1 MEAFWGGVLWYDEF
15 ARRFNA
21 TFVAAD
27 MYKQFISGLRNTL
40 FITLCATVIGCAIG
54 SAVAIAKVYHAH
66 TGRLKWVNRLCDL
79 YLTVIR
85 GTPIVLQLL
94 IMYFVIIPPRYS
106 ALLAAILTFGINSG
120 AYLAEIIRAGIM
132 AIDIGQTEASRSLG
146 LSAAASMRFVIL
158 PQAIKNILPAIGNEF
173 IALLKETSVVG
184 YITVID
190 LTRAGNL
197 VRARTLDPYFSLFF
211 VAGVYLL
218 LVIGITSLLKKLE
231 RRLRRNDRSA

>member
-1 MEAFWGGVLWYDEF
+1 MWYDEF
-15 ARRFNA
+15 VRRFIA
-21 TFVAAD
+21 TFITAD
-27 MYKQFISGLRNTL
+27 LYRQFVDGFRNTL
-40 FITLCATVIGCAIG
+40 FITACATVIGCVVGA
-54 SAVAIAKVYHAH
+54 AVAIAKVYCAQ
-66 TGRLKWVNRLCDL
+66 TGRLKWLDSVCNV

-94 IMYFVIIPPRYS
+94 IMYFVVFPRYS
-106 ALLAAILTFGINSG
+106 ALLAAVLTFGINSG
-120 AYLAEIIRAGIM
+120 AYMAEIMRAGIM
-132 AIDIGQTEASRSLG
+132 AIDIGQTEAARTLG
-146 LSAAASMRFVIL
+146 LSAAASMRFIIL
-158 PQAIKNILPAIGNEF
+158 PQAIKNILPAVGNEF

-184 YITVID
+184 YITVVD

-231 RRLRRNDRSA
+231 RRLRRSDRGA

>member
-1 MEAFWGGVLWYDEF
+1 MYDEF
-15 ARRFNA
+15 VRRFNA
-21 TFVAAD
+21 TFIAAD
-27 MYKQFISGLRNTL
+27 MYKQFIGGLRNTL
-40 FITLCATVIGCAIG
+40 FITVCATVIGCAIG
-54 SAVAIAKVYHAH
+54 AAVAITKVFYAQ
-66 TGRLKWVNRLCDL
+66 TGRFKWLNSLCDL

-94 IMYFVIIPPRYS
+94 IMYFIIIPPRYS
-106 ALLAAILTFGINSG
+106 ALLAAILTFGVNSG
-120 AYLAEIIRAGIM
+120 AYMAEIIRAGIM
-132 AIDIGQTEASRSLG
+132 AIDIGQTEAARSLG
-146 LSAAASMRFVIL
+146 LPAAATMRFIIL

-197 VRARTLDPYFSLFF
+197 VRAKTLDPYFSLFF

-218 LVIGITSLLKKLE
+218 LVIGITSLLKKFE
-231 RRLRRNDRSA
+231 RRLRRNDRNA